1 MRRSKSRSR
10 AGVHPADSPAVHA
23 PPAAEP
29 PDLDAPPPPATKKQ
43 KLALAAMIFLM
54 AAWLVFLAILVRK

>member
-1 MRRSKSRSR
+1 MGRSKSRHR
-10 AGVHPADSPAVHA
+10 AAAGRADSPPVQT

-29 PDLDAPPPPATKKQ
+29 ADLDSPPPPATTKQ
-43 KLALAAMIFLM
+43 KLALAGMIFLM

>member
-1 MRRSKSRSR
+1 MGRSKSRHR
-10 AGVHPADSPAVHA
+10 EALGHADSPAGQA
-23 PPAAEP
+23 PPAEP
-29 PDLDAPPPPATKKQ
+29 PDLDAPPPPATTKQ

>member
-1 MRRSKSRSR
+1 MDRSKSRHR
-10 AGVHPADSPAVHA
+10 AAPGDAVSPMGQA
-23 PPAAEP
+23 PPAEP
-29 PDLDAPPPPATKKQ
+29 PDLDAPPLPATTKQ